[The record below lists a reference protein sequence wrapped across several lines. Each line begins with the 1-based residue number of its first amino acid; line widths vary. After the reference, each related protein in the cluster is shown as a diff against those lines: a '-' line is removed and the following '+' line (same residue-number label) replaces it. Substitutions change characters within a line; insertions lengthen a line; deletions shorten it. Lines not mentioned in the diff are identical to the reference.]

1 MERNLQD
8 QSNIEIVD
16 LKPAQIRLNDVVGID
31 DVTNIYLAE
40 IKNNRILTSREEVA
54 LGQIIEMS
62 QEARE
67 KLASFQKDTTSD
79 AEKTRLEHL
88 IKEGDRA
95 REFFIESNLRLVVSI
110 AKRYQGKGL
119 LLPDL
124 IQEGNIGLISAV
136 EKYDHQLGFK
146 FSTYATWWIRQ
157 AISRAIANQG
167 RVIKLPVHVIETIS
181 KIENTRARME
191 QKHNRAVTCEELA
204 CELDMDIARLCE
216 IEQAARFPLSLEHPT
231 GYGNDQEEDALT
243 LKELIPDS
251 RDPPPDDTVAIRQL
265 EAEINHE
272 LGRLNPKESLILQL
286 RFGFI
291 DGQLH
296 TLEEIGKKLEVT
308 REWIRQIEAK
318 AIIKLRHSSRAGRLR
333 GYLKQG

>member
-1 MERNLQD
+1 MERKLQD
-8 QSNIEIVD
+8 QSNI
-16 LKPAQIRLNDVVGID
+16 KID
-31 DVTNIYLAE
+31 DEINIYLTE
-40 IKNNRILTSREEVA
+40 IRNNRILTSREEIT
-54 LGQIIEMS
+54 LGQTIKMS
-62 QEARE
+62 QQARE
-67 KLASFQKDTTSD
+67 SLASVKEDTTSD

-136 EKYDHQLGFK
+136 EKYDHRLGFK

-167 RVIKLPVHVIETIS
+167 RVIKLPVHVIETIG
-181 KIENTRARME
+181 KIEKTRARME
-191 QKHNRAVTCEELA
+191 QRYSRAIPCEELA
-204 CELDMDIARLCE
+204 CELDMDLARLLE
-216 IEQAARFPLSLEHPT
+216 IEQAAQFSLSLEHPT
-231 GYGNDQEEDALT
+231 GYDNDQEEDALT
-243 LKELIPDS
+243 LKELISDS
-251 RDPPPDDTVAIRQL
+251 RDPAPDDTVAIRQL

-272 LGRLNPKESLILQL
+272 LGRLNPKERLILQL

-296 TLEEIGKKLEVT
+296 TLEEIGEELDVT
-308 REWIRQIEAK
+308 KEWIRQIETK

-333 GYLKQG
+333 GYLNQG